1 MAKTKM
7 VKTAAAGE
15 YRMPRAMSPK
25 GWGVARLLVLAW
37 DGKTARMYGGRFG
50 DHTIETA
57 DPRRVAAHWAGYCE
71 GNMGRRVRP
80 RIQWTLA
87 EPGAPAGEVVIRW
100 DLTSTD
106 DPAFD
111 HLAWHEVGR

>member
-1 MAKTKM
+1 MATKRI
-7 VKTAAAGE
+7 KTAAAGE
-15 YRMPRAMSPK
+15 YRMPRERGNQAGS
-25 GWGVARLLVLAW
+25 RLLHMTW
-37 DGKTARMYGGRFG
+37 DGQNAHFYGGRWG
-50 DHTIETA
+50 HHSIVTS